1 MSALSDSGSN
11 TTSSPAIHSALGSSE
26 LADPG
31 FANPG
36 LASPGFPGSG
46 RESSAPGSSAGL
58 DSSGWDAPGLGNPG
72 LTDTGPAGT
81 GLTGTGLAD
90 TGLTSTGSAG
100 AAAVPVQGGSS
111 DRSFRVQVGTP
122 EPGVILLRA
131 SGTLDLAAEPRFAE
145 PVRQHLAAP
154 ADLFVLDVSGV
165 EHLDTAAAVTM
176 LEATHR
182 ARLAG
187 AALRVVSSP
196 AVDELLT
203 RLDLAH
209 SFSFTGSLGEAIAE
223 VRGEPARAE

>member
-1 MSALSDSGSN
+1 MSTLSDSGSN
-11 TTSSPAIHSALGSSE
+11 TTSSAAIHPALGSSE
-26 LADPG
+26 LAGPG
-31 FANPG
+31 FASPG
-36 LASPGFPGSG
+36 LAGPGLAGPGRARPG
-46 RESSAPGSSAGL
+46 RESSALGNSAEPDG
-58 DSSGWDAPGLGNPG
+58 SGWGTPGLGNPG
-72 LTDTGPAGT
+72 LTDTGS
-81 GLTGTGLAD
+81 AD
-90 TGLTSTGSAG
+90 

-165 EHLDTAAAVTM
+165 DHLDTAAAVTM